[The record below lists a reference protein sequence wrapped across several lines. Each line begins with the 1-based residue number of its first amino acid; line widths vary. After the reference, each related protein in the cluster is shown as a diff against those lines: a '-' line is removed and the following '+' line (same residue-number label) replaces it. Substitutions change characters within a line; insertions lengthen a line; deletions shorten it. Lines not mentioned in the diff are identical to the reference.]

1 MCRSDCF
8 GRCPFFVTAARDDSR
23 ISVISDPGLPF
34 CNLDWSLT
42 IWKISLSFGNQE
54 HLLLH
59 LELVTFPARSTRK
72 SRRNRKEKKKIIQL
86 YKTAI
91 FMPKALGNWINLQGP
106 LPSNLIS

>member
-1 MCRSDCF
+1 MTV
-8 GRCPFFVTAARDDSR
+8 GRT
-23 ISVISDPGLPF
+23 SVISDPGLPF

-42 IWKISLSFGNQE
+42 ICKISLSFGNQE

-59 LELVTFPARSTRK
+59 LELVTSPARSTRK
-72 SRRNRKEKKKIIQL
+72 SRRNRKKKKIIQL

-91 FMPKALGNWINLQGP
+91 FMPEALGNWINLQGA